1 MTLPSLL
8 LSLCNPELNTPT
20 NMCTFSPSTVSNTP
34 GVVIDGYTVSSTL
47 ISPATLP
54 LGTTVILACRHS
66 GIPHGLQTNYHWTCP
81 NGPCQQTGY
90 AGRKIINNIIAI
102 NITST
107 SDGGTYT
114 CIVTA
119 EGREDSQQFQLNV
132 NGQCLQVHI
141 TIVQCVHTHGDT
153 LVNFILCTLGGQ
165 VVHSYGRL
173 ILHERVITD
182 KQQLQPPNN
191 DSGDGR
197 IECRVSS
204 GEARFSY
211 HGRTVTND
219 TSGDV
224 HQIRSGSTATVVIKD
239 RAFNNFENFEENCA
253 GIYHYLFLFDGE

>member
-1 MTLPSLL
+1 M
-8 LSLCNPELNTPT
+8 E
-20 NMCTFSPSTVSNTP
+20 FSAN
-34 GVVIDGYTVSSTL
+34 VVIDGYKISSL
-47 ISPATLP
+47 NSPATLP
-54 LGTTVILACRHS
+54 LGTTVILVCRIS

-90 AGRKIINNIIAI
+90 AGRKINNNIIAI

-114 CIVTA
+114 CNVSV
-119 EGREDSQQFQLNV
+119 EGREASQRFQLNV

-141 TIVQCVHTHGDT
+141 TSTVCVHTHGDT
-153 LVNFILCTLGGQ
+153 LVYFILCTLGGQ

-173 ILHERVITD
+173 ILNETVITD

-191 DSGDGR
+191 DRGDGR

-204 GEARFSY
+204 GEAMLSY
-211 HGRTVTND
+211 HGRTVETG

-224 HQIRSGSTATVVIKD
+224 HQIRSGSTATVVIKN
-239 RAFNNFENFEENCA
+239 RAFNNFVNFEGNCS
-253 GIYHYLFLFDGE
+253 GIYHYLFLSNGE